1 LIGAATVHGVE
12 SEQGAPMKE
21 ARGLRA
27 RPRGVATTAIA
38 VLTVALPVAAYVGP
52 GAGLSALG
60 SLLAL
65 LAAVVVAIA
74 GFLWYPIKRLLGKRR
89 ATAQQADSGSSPA
102 DPVPQAG
109 QPRDDET
116 P

>member
-1 LIGAATVHGVE
+1 
-12 SEQGAPMKE
+12 MNE
-21 ARGLRA
+21 ARG
-27 RPRGVATTAIA
+27 PRTRRMGVATTAIA

-89 ATAQQADSGSSPA
+89 ATEKQADSGSSPA
-102 DPVPQAG
+102 DPAPQAG

>member
-1 LIGAATVHGVE
+1 
-12 SEQGAPMKE
+12 MNE
-21 ARGLRA
+21 ARGPRA
-27 RPRGVATTAIA
+27 RRMGVATTAIV

-89 ATAQQADSGSSPA
+89 TTAKQADSGSSPA
-102 DPVPQAG
+102 DLESQAG
-109 QPRDDET
+109 QRRDDET
-116 P
+116 H

>member
-1 LIGAATVHGVE
+1 
-12 SEQGAPMKE
+12 MNE
-21 ARGLRA
+21 ARGPRA
-27 RPRGVATTAIA
+27 RRMGVVTTAIA
-38 VLTVALPVAAYVGP
+38 VLTVPMPVAAYVGP

-74 GFLWYPIKRLLGKRR
+74 GFLWYPIKRLFGKRS
-89 ATAQQADSGSSPA
+89 ATAKQADPGSSPA
-102 DPVPQAG
+102 DPTPQAG
-109 QPRDDET
+109 QTRDDEI

>member
-1 LIGAATVHGVE
+1 MIGAATVHGVE
-12 SEQGAPMKE
+12 SNKGASMNE
-21 ARGLRA
+21 ARDPRA
-27 RPRGVATTAIA
+27 RRMGIATTAIA

-89 ATAQQADSGSSPA
+89 ATEKQADSNPA
-102 DPVPQAG
+102 DPAPQAG
-109 QPRDDET
+109 QPRDDEI

>member
-1 LIGAATVHGVE
+1 
-12 SEQGAPMKE
+12 MNE
-21 ARGLRA
+21 ARD
-27 RPRGVATTAIA
+27 PRTRRMGVATTAIA
-38 VLTVALPVAAYVGP
+38 VFTVALPVAAYVGP

-89 ATAQQADSGSSPA
+89 AAEKQVDSGSTPA
-102 DPVPQAG
+102 DPAPQAG

>member
-1 LIGAATVHGVE
+1 
-12 SEQGAPMKE
+12 MNE
-21 ARGLRA
+21 ARDPRA
-27 RPRGVATTAIA
+27 RRMGIATTAIA

-65 LAAVVVAIA
+65 LAAVIVAIA
-74 GFLWYPIKRLLGKRR
+74 GFLWYPIKRLLSKRR
-89 ATAQQADSGSSPA
+89 ATAKQVDSGASPA
-102 DPVPQAG
+102 DPAPQPG

-116 P
+116 H